1 MNIENQKLQQRII
14 EQNSIIENNQKQNR
28 KLERKLGKVST
39 RLEAIAKTVR
49 EILLVMD
56 KRLLVRYVSPLAR
69 QLFGKS
75 IHDRPD
81 LLRYTEHPELVQLVQ
96 DAMSDENAWVD
107 LDWQVQIANVPYQ
120 ARIVTFD
127 DGVVLALRDVSL
139 LQRLERARRE
149 FVGNISHELR
159 TPLASIV
166 LVLESLLEN
175 STAQSADTLAGLHKI
190 QAEVDELQ
198 QMAQELLDLAQ
209 IESGRALFR
218 LMPIGVEDLF
228 EPAFE
233 RMREQATR
241 KEQTLIISYGN
252 DLAALVDI
260 DQIRRAFNNLVHNAI
275 KFTPN
280 GGEIR
285 IKVKSFENELCVC
298 VRDNGP
304 GIAPKDLP
312 RVFERFFK
320 GDRTR
325 SSGGTGLGLAI
336 AKHVVVEGH
345 GGRIWAESDGVV
357 GKGTA
362 FYFTIPR
369 VLISELPKLG
379 HLSVERGDG
388 TSTETAAVAKHK

>member
-1 MNIENQKLQQRII
+1 LNIENQKLQQRII

-241 KEQTLIISYGN
+241 KEQNPYHQLW
-252 DLAALVDI
+252 
-260 DQIRRAFNNLVHNAI
+260 
-275 KFTPN
+275 K
-280 GGEIR
+280 
-285 IKVKSFENELCVC
+285 
-298 VRDNGP
+298 
-304 GIAPKDLP
+304 
-312 RVFERFFK
+312 RFGCF
-320 GDRTR
+320 G
-325 SSGGTGLGLAI
+325 
-336 AKHVVVEGH
+336 
-345 GGRIWAESDGVV
+345 
-357 GKGTA
+357 
-362 FYFTIPR
+362 
-369 VLISELPKLG
+369 
-379 HLSVERGDG
+379 
-388 TSTETAAVAKHK
+388 